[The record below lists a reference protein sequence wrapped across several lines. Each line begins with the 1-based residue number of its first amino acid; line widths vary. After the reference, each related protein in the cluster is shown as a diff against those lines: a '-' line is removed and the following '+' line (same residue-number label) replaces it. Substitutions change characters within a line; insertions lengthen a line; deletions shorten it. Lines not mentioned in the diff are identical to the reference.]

1 MPIVE
6 SVKWNG
12 VQDLI
17 KVQDILQISELP
29 EQIISSIITDY
40 IQKYI

>member
-12 VQDLI
+12 VEDLI
-17 KVQDILQISELP
+17 KGQDILPISELP
-29 EQIISSIITDY
+29 EQIISNF
-40 IQKYI
+40 

>member
-1 MPIVE
+1 MSIVE

-29 EQIISSIITDY
+29 EQIISSLITDY
-40 IQKYI
+40 IQKYT